1 MVNVAMPAS
10 GQVTDAKSKK
20 LVLVVDDEVDITDT
34 LAMLLRLHG
43 YEVVTASNGL
53 DALVKMRDRIPDIVV
68 SDCMMPVMNGLEL
81 CTSIGRY
88 PTLRH
93 IPVIL
98 TSGAPEHHDLTGVQ
112 FNLFLRKPFAFDVLA
127 SEIARLL
134 AA

>member
-1 MVNVAMPAS
+1 MISAAMPAS
-10 GQVTDAKSKK
+10 GQGTDAKSKK

-43 YEVVTASNGL
+43 YEVLTASNGL
-53 DALVKMRDRIPDIVV
+53 EALVQMRERIPDIVV

-81 CTSIGRY
+81 CTSIRRY
-88 PTLRH
+88 PILRH

-98 TSGAPEHHDLTGVQ
+98 TSGAPEHHDLTGVE
-112 FNLFLRKPFAFDVLA
+112 FTLFLKKPFAFDVLA

-134 AA
+134 VA